1 MEPLKE
7 VHTAAVHLPE
17 EVRTTVLLMTTET
30 EAILLRHEAAI
41 PAEAVIPALHTA
53 VAVAVVPVRPVEA
66 VVAVVEEDN
75 A

>member
-1 MEPLKE
+1 
-7 VHTAAVHLPE
+7 
-17 EVRTTVLLMTTET
+17 MTTET